1 MRAMKAGWTGLRTV
15 GAAMAA
21 LLLLLVVLSLV
32 LLRGEIPS
40 LLEIL
45 VLALA
50 LLGGGLV
57 LRWRGTAGTRTLGSI
72 LVGGVSLAIV
82 IGLIA
87 GLNLLF
93 GGLPRPD
100 RSLVPEVVGV
110 VIRWDFIEG
119 ECQMTRLTLQSGQT
133 LDLRLLGDS
142 RARCGDG
149 SWVTGVSELTRS
161 SDLFGTSHA
170 GETIPE
176 GGLLYYGHDGR
187 AEWIAGASSNEL
199 ATDSAECPYT
209 LRGSGYDE
217 GDILHLSTGLV
228 LKKTA
233 DFENK
238 TPWIEET
245 STFRDADR
253 ICVNQRGEAI
263 SIWRFSPI

>member
-1 MRAMKAGWTGLRTV
+1 MGWAGLRNV

-21 LLLLLVVLSLV
+21 LLLLLVVLSPV
-32 LLRGEIPS
+32 VLRGERPS
-40 LLEIL
+40 LFELL

-50 LLGGGLV
+50 VLGIGLV

-72 LVGGVSLAIV
+72 LVGGMSLAIV

-87 GLNLLF
+87 GVNLLF
-93 GGLPRPD
+93 GGPPRPD
-100 RSLVPEVVGV
+100 RSLVPEVVGLV
-110 VIRWDFIEG
+110 VRWDFIEG
-119 ECQMTRLTLQSGQT
+119 QCQMKRLTLQSGQT

-149 SWVTGVSELTRS
+149 PWQTGVPELTRS
-161 SDLFGTSHA
+161 FDLSGTSQA
-170 GETIPE
+170 GETIPD
-176 GGLLYYGHDGR
+176 GGLLYYGHDGH

-199 ATDSAECPYT
+199 AADSAECPYT
-209 LRGSGYDE
+209 LSGSGYDE

-228 LKKTA
+228 VKKTA

-238 TPWIEET
+238 TPWMKET
-245 STFRDADR
+245 STFRDADK
-253 ICVNQRGEAI
+253 ICINPRGEAI